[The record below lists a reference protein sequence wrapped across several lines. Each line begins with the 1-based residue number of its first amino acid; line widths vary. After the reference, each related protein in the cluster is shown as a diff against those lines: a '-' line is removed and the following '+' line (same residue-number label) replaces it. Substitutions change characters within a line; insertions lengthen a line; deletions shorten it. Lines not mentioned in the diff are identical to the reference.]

1 MATAL
6 HYRQG
11 FSLVEL
17 LMTLFLTSTG
27 LLGLAAL
34 QGKAIRHTLM
44 TTQHQSSILLAHD
57 LLEQLR
63 TDTANGPAHHFERL
77 PASDVA
83 PGDCLI
89 PSAPHSLA
97 QRIAC
102 WALDVESKLTAARA
116 LEHEFHLCHSSQAGL
131 CDGGSS
137 LELQLAWQPT
147 GNGCA
152 LPGEQATTLCR
163 YRLRTEP

>member
-1 MATAL
+1 MATSP
-6 HYRQG
+6 YRQG

-17 LMTLFLTSTG
+17 LMTLLLTSTG

-44 TTQHQSSILLAHD
+44 ATQHQSAILLAQD

-63 TDTANGPAHHFERL
+63 ADAANAPAYHFERL

-83 PGDCLI
+83 LDDCQASGSPLTI
-89 PSAPHSLA
+89 A

-102 WALDVESKLTAARA
+102 WALDVENKLAAARA
-116 LEHEFHLCHSSQAGL
+116 LEHEFHLCHSSQSGL
-131 CDGGSS
+131 CNGGSS
-137 LELQLAWQPT
+137 LELQLAWQPA

-152 LPGEQATTLCR
+152 LPGEQPTATCR